1 MVRPTVFRLL
11 ALAMLGLA
19 LAACGGESEGE
30 EDGERGEAFAPICE
44 MPAMTSE
51 TGIPADFPVPPN
63 VTFVKSEDA
72 GPSTIVEG
80 YAEGDISDVY
90 DAWHEA
96 FDDTSYE
103 ISFDELE
110 DHDAEISFVGTD
122 DDTGQIK
129 LEDECGEGKVYVRV
143 TSRPEG

>member
-11 ALAMLGLA
+11 ALAMLGLT
-19 LAACGGESEGE
+19 LAACGGESEGD
-30 EDGERGEAFAPICE
+30 EDGDRGEAFAPICE
-44 MPAMTSE
+44 MPAMTGE
-51 TGIPADFPVPPN
+51 AGIPADFPVPPN